1 MEEQDAIF
9 LRELPNLIKKYKLRL
24 ISIVIVTTVIAV
36 AIAFILPKEYESSV
50 LMRAKSQKQNG
61 ISMQAVS
68 ALAMLGGSVP
78 NSTQSYIELMKSRTV
93 LEPVIAQIEWPK
105 EPPKAADFAKS
116 TLQIE
121 NTKGTD
127 LIEVKAKGHTPEE
140 AQTTAM
146 SVIDNFQQLLT
157 KQSQSEQSLMVKF
170 LTDRLAVAKTDMEQ
184 AEQKL
189 EDFRQQSKVFIPDE
203 QAKAEITKLT
213 EYDQK
218 LAQFQ
223 VQNEADQAKL
233 QGVNGQLAK
242 QNIALA
248 QYGLSD
254 NPEIEQ
260 LRSTIVTKQ
269 IALIGLQ
276 QKYTDKHPNVILAQ
290 KEIDELNSK
299 LKSQV
304 DNSIQAGT
312 NTLNPIQGAL
322 MKDKVMTETELL
334 AGQAS
339 VDAIQKIQGENEQ
352 EISRF
357 SANSLTYIGLERQA
371 KITQEVYTVLIKNYE
386 QAKIQEAMESMD
398 IQVIDP
404 ADLPDKP
411 SGPNKR
417 LIAAIGGVVGIM
429 IALGYTI
436 FLYSRKSK
444 MTTFMG

>member
-1 MEEQDAIF
+1 VEEKDTID
-9 LRELPNLIKKYKLRL
+9 LRELTKIITKYKIRL
-24 ISIVIVTTVIAV
+24 IGIVVVTTLIAV
-36 AIAFILPKEYESSV
+36 VVAFSLPKEYESSI
-50 LMRAKSQKQNG
+50 LMRTKSQKTNG
-61 ISMQAVS
+61 ISMQAAS
-68 ALAMLGGSVP
+68 ALAILGGSAP
-78 NSTQSYIELMKSRTV
+78 NATQSYIELMKSRSV
-93 LEPVIAQIEWPK
+93 LEPVIAQLTWPK
-105 EPPKAADFAKS
+105 EPPQAADFAKS
-116 TLQIE
+116 TLQIQ

-127 LIEVKAKGHTPEE
+127 LIEVKAKGRTPEE
-140 AQTTAM
+140 AQMIVTG
-146 SVIDNFQQLLT
+146 VIDNFQQLLT
-157 KQSQSEQSLMVKF
+157 AQSQSEQSLMVKF
-170 LTDRLAVAKTDMEQ
+170 LTDRLAIVKKDMEQ
-184 AEQKL
+184 AEQNL
-189 EDFRQQSKVFIPDE
+189 EAFRQQSKVFVPDE
-203 QAKAEITKLT
+203 QAKASIKKLT
-213 EYDQK
+213 DYDQK
-218 LAQFQ
+218 LAQIQ

-233 QGVNGQLAK
+233 QGVNSQLAK

-299 LKSQV
+299 MQAQV

-312 NTLNPIQGAL
+312 NTLNPVQGGL
-322 MKDKVMTETELL
+322 LKDKVMTETELL

-339 VDAIQKIQGENEQ
+339 VDAIQKIQSQNEQ
-352 EISRF
+352 EISQL
-357 SANSLTYIGLERQA
+357 SASSLTYIGLERQA

-404 ADLPDKP
+404 ANLPVKP

-417 LIAAIGGVVGIM
+417 LIAAIGGVIGVM
-429 IALGYTI
+429 IAFGYTV
-436 FLYSRKSK
+436 FLYSRKPKNISL
-444 MTTFMG
+444 MG